1 MKLLT
6 VAIPCYNSAE
16 YMSHAIDT
24 LLSGGEE
31 LEIIIVNDGSTDDT
45 QKIAEEYQ
53 EKYPNIIRVI
63 KQENGGH
70 GEAVNTGLANASGL
84 YFKVVDSDD
93 WVNEKALV
101 QVMEVLKSLIE
112 DGKSPDLFLANY
124 VYEKV
129 DAKKKKVINYHR
141 ALPENQI
148 FTWNDIMHFRQSQNI
163 LMHSTIYRTKLLKSC
178 GIKLPK
184 HTFYVDNIFVYQPLP
199 YVKTLY
205 YMDVNL
211 YRYFIGRADQSVNEQ
226 IMIKR
231 IDQQLRIT
239 KIMIESHNLMQIKSK
254 KLQAQIIDKDSIM
267 ERATELIKKEMDFEA
282 KIKLATSEMKK
293 SGVSLEEAIEKM
305 SSEITT
311 LDKDIINLQDD
322 ALKAAK
328 EQEKTLK
335 QAILSKLKKNT
346 SIDQLKMHGSNF
358 EEVLQSVKIKQLIE
372 ARGDIAGSVFK
383 SVKKW
388 GGIGLALTTLPFSCG
403 LLNWAYPRLMEK
415 FMPEVANAK
424 KAKGGK

>member
-6 VAIPCYNSAE
+6 VAIPCYNSAA

-31 LEIIIVNDGSTDDT
+31 MEILIINDGSTDDT
-45 QKIAEEYQ
+45 QKIGEKYQ
-53 EKYPNIIRVI
+53 ETYPTIVRVI
-63 KQENGGH
+63 SQENGGH
-70 GEAVNTGLANASGL
+70 GEAVNTGLANATGL

-93 WVNEKALV
+93 WVNEKALA
-101 QVMEVLKSLIE
+101 QVMEMLKSLIE
-112 DGKSPDLFLANY
+112 DGNSPDLFLTNY

-199 YVKTLY
+199 YVKTMY

-211 YRYFIGRADQSVNEQ
+211 YRYFIGRSDQSVNEQ
-226 IMIKR
+226 VMIRR

-239 KIMIESHNLMQIKSK
+239 KIMIESHNLMQIKTK
-254 KLQAQIIDKDSIM
+254 KLQAYMVKYLAMMMVVSSVF
-267 ERATELIKKEMDFEA
+267 LIKEG
-282 KIKLATSEMKK
+282 SEE
-293 SGVSLEEAIEKM
+293 SL
-305 SSEITT
+305 
-311 LDKDIINLQDD
+311 
-322 ALKAAK
+322 
-328 EQEKTLK
+328 
-335 QAILSKLKKNT
+335 
-346 SIDQLKMHGSNF
+346 
-358 EEVLQSVKIKQLIE
+358 
-372 ARGDIAGSVFK
+372 
-383 SVKKW
+383 
-388 GGIGLALTTLPFSCG
+388 
-403 LLNWAYPRLMEK
+403 
-415 FMPEVANAK
+415 AK
-424 KAKGGK
+424 KQELWDYLKSYDRRLYKKIRSHILGRSMNLPGKFGCKIVEVGYNIARKIYGFN